1 MNLAYRMRPQTLE
14 KFFGQEHLVGPT
26 SILRLMIESGNIS
39 SMIFWGP
46 PGSGKTTLANIIA
59 KSVNA
64 NFYTL
69 SAVETG
75 KADLQKIIKE
85 AEKNKFEA
93 RNSKLEIDI
102 HDQKSNTYT
111 ASKFDIRDSSLQ
123 QRTILFIDEI
133 HRWNKAQ
140 QDSLLPYVESGLI
153 TLIGATTEN
162 PSFEVISALLSRCRV
177 FVLKS
182 LDQAYLAKIID
193 RALSDKEKGVG
204 EYHKKITP
212 EAKELLI
219 RLSGGDARIMLN
231 ALEMAVTLKSP
242 QPSLLKRERKQKDS
256 LQTNDATSPLRK
268 GVQGDLITPE
278 FIKEIFQTRSA
289 GLYDKKAD
297 EHYNII
303 SAFIKSMRGSDVDAS
318 LYYLARMLENGEDPK
333 FIARRMIIFASEDI
347 GMADRGALIQAN
359 EAFEAVN
366 KIGMPESQ
374 LILAHVVIYLASAK
388 KSRAVPNALGK
399 AKQAV
404 YEFPNEPIPLHLR
417 NAPTKLMKNLG
428 YAKNY
433 EWSEQHVGPKGN
445 LSFLPDKLKGK
456 KFYE

>member
-1 MNLAYRMRPQTLE
+1 MNLAYRLRPQTLNE
-14 KFFGQEHLVGPT
+14 YVGQENLVGENKL
-26 SILRLMIESGNIS
+26 LRKMLETGTLS

-46 PGSGKTTLANIIA
+46 PGSGKTTLAHLIA
-59 KSVNA
+59 NAANA
-64 NFYTL
+64 NFHQL
-69 SAVETG
+69 SGVTSGKSDLMKLVEI
-75 KADLQKIIKE
+75 A
-85 AEKNKFEA
+85 
-93 RNSKLEIDI
+93 KLN
-102 HDQKSNTYT
+102 QSQPSTSSVKKT
-111 ASKFDIRDSSLQ
+111 SSLSDPPAGGESKGNH
-123 QRTILFIDEI
+123 TILFIDEI

-140 QDSLLPYVESGLI
+140 QDALLPYVESGLI

-162 PSFEVISALLSRCRV
+162 PSFEIISALLSRSRV

-182 LDQAYLAKIID
+182 LEQNDLETLID
-193 RALSDKEKGVG
+193 RALTDKERGVG
-204 EYHKKITP
+204 EYKKNINP

-231 ALEMAVTLKSP
+231 ALEIAVTTYKE
-242 QPSLLKRERKQKDS
+242 K
-256 LQTNDATSPLRK
+256 
-268 GVQGDLITPE
+268 LIKPE
-278 FIKEIFQTRSA
+278 IIKEVFQTKSA

-318 LYYLARMLENGEDPK
+318 LYYLMRMLENGEDPK

-347 GMADRGALIQAN
+347 GLADRGALIQAN

-374 LILAHVVIYLASAK
+374 LILAHVCIYLASAK

-404 YEFPNEPIPLHLR
+404 YDYPNEPIPLHLR

-428 YAKNY
+428 YGKNY
-433 EWSEQHVGPKGN
+433 EWSTDHVGPKKKE
-445 LSFLPDKLKGK
+445 SFLPEKLKNK
-456 KFYE
+456 QFYEE

>member
-1 MNLAYRMRPQTLE
+1 MNLAYRLRPQTLSE
-14 KFFGQEHLVGPT
+14 FVGQEHLVGKDKII
-26 SILRLMIESGNIS
+26 SKMIAAKTVS

-46 PGSGKTTLANIIA
+46 PGSGKTTLAYLIA
-59 KSVNA
+59 DASKS
-64 NFYTL
+64 NFHHM

-75 KADLQKIIKE
+75 KADLRKIVEEAQGEQK
-85 AEKNKFEA
+85 KN
-93 RNSKLEIDI
+93 
-102 HDQKSNTYT
+102 
-111 ASKFDIRDSSLQ
+111 Q
-123 QRTILFIDEI
+123 QTILFIDEI

-140 QDSLLPYVESGLI
+140 QDTLLPYVESGLV

-162 PSFEVISALLSRCRV
+162 PSFEVISALLSRSRV

-182 LDQAYLAKIID
+182 LDKADLEKIID
-193 RALSDKEKGVG
+193 TALKDNKRGVG
-204 EYHKKITP
+204 KYKKSINV
-212 EAKELLI
+212 EAKELLM

-231 ALEMAVTLKSP
+231 ALEIAVTTYKE
-242 QPSLLKRERKQKDS
+242 KKI
-256 LQTNDATSPLRK
+256 TSET
-268 GVQGDLITPE
+268 V
-278 FIKEIFQTRSA
+278 KEVFQTRSA
-289 GLYDKKAD
+289 GIYDKKAD

-303 SAFIKSMRGSDVDAS
+303 SAFIKSMRGSDVDAA

-359 EAFEAVN
+359 EAFEAVT
-366 KIGMPESQ
+366 KIGMPEAQ
-374 LILAHVVIYLASAK
+374 LILAHIVIYLASAK
-388 KSRAVPNALGK
+388 KSRAVVNALGK

-428 YAKNY
+428 YAKDY
-433 EWSEQHVGPKGN
+433 KWSDKFVGPKEG

-456 KFYE
+456 KFYES